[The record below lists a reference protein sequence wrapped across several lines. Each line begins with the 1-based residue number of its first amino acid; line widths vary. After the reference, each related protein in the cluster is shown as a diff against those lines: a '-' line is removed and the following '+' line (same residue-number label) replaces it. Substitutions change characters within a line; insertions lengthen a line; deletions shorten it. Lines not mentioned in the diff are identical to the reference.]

1 MDYQIYDNYL
11 PEHEFRQ
18 LQYLMTS
25 NMIPWYHFNFI
36 VSNKE
41 AVFEDGGDASV
52 YHAQFVHMFYAEHE
66 PKSNFYKDILPLL
79 NKIQPKALVRIK
91 ANLGPATPKRVRS
104 GFHVDFDDTPDNMKT
119 AVFYL
124 NNNNGS
130 TLFEDGTEI
139 ESVENRLVVFD
150 SKLQHTGV
158 SCTDQKARY
167 LINLNYYDK

>member
-1 MDYQIYDNYL
+1 M
-11 PEHEFRQ
+11 
-18 LQYLMTS
+18 QYLMTS

-36 VSNKE
+36 VSNKDKE
-41 AVFEDGGDASV
+41 AEFDSGEDASV
-52 YHAQFVHMFYAEHE
+52 YDAQFVHMFYAEHE

-79 NKIQPKALVRIK
+79 NKIKPKALVRIK
-91 ANLGPATPKRVRS
+91 ANLGPATPERIKS
-104 GFHVDFDDTPDNMKT
+104 GFHIDFDDTPDNLKT

-139 ESVENRLVVFD
+139 ESVENRIVVFD
-150 SKLQHTGV
+150 SKLHHTGV

-167 LINLNYYDK
+167 LINLNYYSE